1 MSFHVFARHGA
12 LRRSINTA
20 RLRKSEIEFVWAQI
34 EELIEHGK
42 NKEAKTKLELMQ
54 RMHQLLAKTM
64 PKNKQKKKRWELR
77 GYSFLP
83 QKIAGRRFPTSIGL
97 LIFQLPRR
105 RALRGNS
112 FSAFPKTSSGMFM
125 NVYGIPHGDPIDVPV
140 SVIVLP
146 TAEPVKDLGFASST
160 VTHQPF

>member
-64 PKNKQKKKRWELR
+64 PKNKQKKKR
-77 GYSFLP
+77 
-83 QKIAGRRFPTSIGL
+83 
-97 LIFQLPRR
+97 
-105 RALRGNS
+105 
-112 FSAFPKTSSGMFM
+112 
-125 NVYGIPHGDPIDVPV
+125 
-140 SVIVLP
+140 
-146 TAEPVKDLGFASST
+146 
-160 VTHQPF
+160 